1 MKLRKLL
8 LLMGVSVLMFTGC
21 SQAQTEVTHPVEQV
35 SVQASEEEVVEETT
49 EEVVE
54 VTSEPTEV
62 AETPKRAD
70 YTEED
75 LINVLREMEQAG
87 GMEYDSHFTVSVDDG
102 SGSPKNLVTVETD
115 YHAETGLAGWYMSGL
130 MDMYAYGVETK
141 TPVEYYVDT
150 ESNIEYVQIPETKEW
165 VYQQRVDPSEN
176 ATLAFAT
183 ENFDYLKLGKEDS
196 MGRPVLIGEANAT
209 HLFTTS
215 APSLEFDAGEIGINS
230 DDLVAKVM
238 FHFNRETLALEQAEV
253 VCDECKT
260 DKIRMFN
267 WTFQVKYVAI
277 NDGTT
282 FSIPADVVSG
292 ATHVSSIN

>member
-8 LLMGVSVLMFTGC
+8 ALMSVSVFVFTGC
-21 SQAQTEVTHPVEQV
+21 GQAQTEVTHPVEQV
-35 SVQASEEEVVEETT
+35 SVQAQEEEVVEETT

-62 AETPKRAD
+62 VETPKWED

-75 LINVLREMEQAG
+75 LINVLREVEQAG

-102 SGSPKNLVTVETD
+102 SGSPLNLVTVETD
-115 YHAETGLAGWYMSGL
+115 YHAETGLAGWHFSGL
-130 MDMYAYGVETK
+130 MDMYVYGVETK
-141 TPVEYYVDT
+141 TSVEYYVDT
-150 ESNIEYVQIPETKEW
+150 ESNIEYIQIPETEGW
-165 VYQQRVDPSEN
+165 VYQKRVDPSEN

-183 ENFDYLKLGKEDS
+183 ENFDYLKLGTEDS
-196 MGRPVLIGEANAT
+196 KGRPVLIGEVNAT
-209 HLFTTS
+209 QLFTTS
-215 APSLEFDAGEIGINS
+215 APSLAFDAGEIGINS

-253 VCDECKT
+253 VCDEYKN

-267 WTFQVKYVAI
+267 WTLLVKYVAI

-282 FSIPADVVSG
+282 FSIPEDVVSG
-292 ATHVSSIN
+292 ATSM